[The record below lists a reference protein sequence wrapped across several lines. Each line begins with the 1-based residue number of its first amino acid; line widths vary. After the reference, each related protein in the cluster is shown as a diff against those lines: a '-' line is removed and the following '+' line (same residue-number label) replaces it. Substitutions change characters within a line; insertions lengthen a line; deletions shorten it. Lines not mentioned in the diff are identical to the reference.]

1 MSNYVTKSDLKNATD
16 TNRHQDTSKIAKNA
30 DLTSL
35 KSNVDKL
42 DTDKLETTADLTTL
56 SKKMML
62 LKTVYNA
69 FYLIY

>member
-16 TNRHQDTSKIAKNA
+16 TNRHQDTSKIAKIA

-35 KSNVDKL
+35 KSNADKL
-42 DTDKLETTADLTTL
+42 DTDKLETTVDLTTL

>member
-42 DTDKLETTADLTTL
+42 ETDKLETTVDLTTL

-62 LKTVYNA
+62 LKRLCTMH
-69 FYLIY
+69 FI